1 MPLLNRKR
9 AILAKIETVYGQDA
23 APDGAADA
31 ILLRGDPQ
39 VTPMDLRTVD
49 RDLLRTHFGNTE
61 KTVTSIFAKVDFQ
74 AEIAGSG
81 TAGTAPAWGALL
93 RGCGFS
99 QTITVGTKVEYKPV
113 SSSQEALSIYF
124 NVDGVLHKM
133 TGARGTVKLGFSV
146 DGLPLFNFSFM
157 GLYAPV
163 VDAAMPALTLSA
175 WKKPLPINPTN
186 TPTFSL
192 HGYAAKLL
200 SLDIDVANEINDIV
214 LLNDSRR
221 IDLTDRQSTGKVV
234 FEATTVAQKNWWS
247 TIADSTLAALQLIH
261 GTTAGNKVQIDAPA
275 VQILNPTYTD
285 QKKIVMLNA
294 DLSLLPT
301 AAGND
306 ELVITAL

>member
-9 AILAKIETVYGQDA
+9 AILAKIEPVYGQDA

-61 KTVTSIFAKVDFQ
+61 KTVTSIFTKVDFQ

-81 TAGTAPAWGALL
+81 TAGTAPAWGAPL

-99 QTITVGTKVEYKPV
+99 QTITPGTKVEYKPV
-113 SSSQEALSIYF
+113 SSNQEALSIYF

>member
-9 AILAKIETVYGQDA
+9 AILAKVESVYGQDSL
-23 APDGAADA
+23 PVGASDA
-31 ILLRGDPQ
+31 ILLRGDPSI
-39 VTPMDLRTVD
+39 TPMDMRTVD

-61 KTVTSIFAKVDFQ
+61 KIVTSIFAKADFQ
-74 AEIAGSG
+74 VEIAGSG

-93 RGCGFS
+93 RGCAFS
-99 QTITVGTKVEYKPV
+99 QTISAGTKVEYKPV
-113 SSSQEALSIYF
+113 SSAQEALTLYF

-133 TGARGTVKLGFSV
+133 TGARGSVKLGFSV
-146 DGLPLFNFSFM
+146 DGLPLFSFSFT

-163 VDAAMPALTLSA
+163 IDAALPSLTLSA

-192 HGYAAKLL
+192 HGYAAKVL

-221 IDLTDRQSTGKVV
+221 IDLTDRQSAGKVV
-234 FEATTVAQKNWWS
+234 FEATTVAQKDWWTAMS
-247 TIADSTLAALQLIH
+247 ASTLGALQLIH
-261 GTTAGNKVQIDAPA
+261 GTAAGNKVQIDAPA
-275 VQILNPTYTD
+275 VQILNPTYSD
-285 QKKIVMLNA
+285 HKKIVMLNA
-294 DLSLLPT
+294 DLGFLPT